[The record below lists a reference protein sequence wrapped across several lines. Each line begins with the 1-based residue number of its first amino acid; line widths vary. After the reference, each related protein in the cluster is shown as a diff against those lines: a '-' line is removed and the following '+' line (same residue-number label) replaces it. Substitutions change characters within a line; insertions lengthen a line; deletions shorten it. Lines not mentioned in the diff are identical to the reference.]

1 MNWLFIIY
9 VAGVLYFIFK
19 ASSKNTLYVFSPL
32 VTVYLV
38 FAVANIYPLIVYED
52 NLPKNIVNVTYITCI
67 INLCFLLY
75 YRKQY
80 FQKVEM
86 IPDKELLKY
95 GRSRNIVIC
104 VFVGIILF
112 TGFLSGV
119 TPALL
124 AGQNVEGLRRTSEI
138 GLGFLSAIPSFGIP
152 YLMMEYLFLNNKISF
167 WKAGLLSLSLGLI
180 LFLSTAARA
189 GILSYLMFF
198 FVWINLKY
206 RGFKWYEYFAIFYLL
221 KPIVATVLFLIR
233 SASVNDSP
241 FKLFEQEQ
249 MIFGANTVR
258 LAEYID
264 FKNAYLW
271 GESYVYS
278 FVRLIPRF
286 LWPDKPVSIDYTY
299 KEMAG
304 LEFEGG
310 GIYTTPDF
318 DMFMNFGYFYVFEY
332 VLWLILIHWMYNKL
346 IKVKTS
352 FANKMLIMTFLA
364 GSFTLNSLIQ
374 NIQIYFL
381 FLIIFYFINRKWR
394 VV

>member
-167 WKAGLLSLSLGLI
+167 WKAGLLSLLLGLI

-198 FVWINLKY
+198 CV
-206 RGFKWYEYFAIFYLL
+206 
-221 KPIVATVLFLIR
+221 
-233 SASVNDSP
+233 D
-241 FKLFEQEQ
+241 
-249 MIFGANTVR
+249 
-258 LAEYID
+258 
-264 FKNAYLW
+264 
-271 GESYVYS
+271 
-278 FVRLIPRF
+278 
-286 LWPDKPVSIDYTY
+286 
-299 KEMAG
+299 
-304 LEFEGG
+304 
-310 GIYTTPDF
+310 
-318 DMFMNFGYFYVFEY
+318 
-332 VLWLILIHWMYNKL
+332 
-346 IKVKTS
+346 
-352 FANKMLIMTFLA
+352 
-364 GSFTLNSLIQ
+364 
-374 NIQIYFL
+374 
-381 FLIIFYFINRKWR
+381 
-394 VV
+394 